1 MTSLLH
7 LQASLFLSIC
17 RVTSVIFPRR
27 QIADGTVN
35 PLLVIK
41 LHMLFEHFLSLQKV
55 VQLLHVKALAK
66 CVVGPLHQPVLLW
79 KMRGDL
85 VVCQPILP

>member
-7 LQASLFLSIC
+7 LQSSLFLSFC
-17 RVTSVIFPRR
+17 RVTSVIFPKR
-27 QIADGTVN
+27 QIADGTVK

-41 LHMLFEHFLSLQKV
+41 IHMLFEHFLSLQKV
-55 VQLLHVKALAK
+55 VQPLHVKALAK
-66 CVVGPLHQPVLLW
+66 YAFGQLHQPVLLW